1 MLQDWQQRVVEEKK
15 ELDEKIQR
23 LNEFLQKF
31 DDGLLPDAVL
41 ESMEARDLGLLEAQL
56 CAMEEYSEYLKCRIE
71 RFNK

>member
-56 CAMEEYSEYLKCRIE
+56 CAMEEYSECLKYRIE